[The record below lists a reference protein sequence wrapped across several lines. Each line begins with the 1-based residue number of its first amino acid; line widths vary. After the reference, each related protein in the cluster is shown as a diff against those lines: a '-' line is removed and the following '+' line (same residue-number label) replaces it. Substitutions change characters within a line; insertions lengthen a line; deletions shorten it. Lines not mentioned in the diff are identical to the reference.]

1 MAKKTRRARKASQQQ
16 RARRQAESATQQYEN
31 APAGAVAAKPKARG
45 GGRIAGSG
53 LTAAQAAISFREEYH
68 YVVADLKRVGILA
81 LVMFAV
87 LIGLAFALPALGI

>member
-16 RARRQAESATQQYEN
+16 RAQQGTRTQHEN
-31 APAGAVAAKPKARG
+31 APAAAVMAAPRVNRSSRA
-45 GGRIAGSG
+45 ASVM
-53 LTAAQAAISFREEYH
+53 TAAQAATTFREEYH

-87 LIGLAFALPALGI
+87 LIALAFALPALGI

>member
-16 RARRQAESATQQYEN
+16 RAQNQARMQQHED
-31 APAGAVAAKPKARG
+31 APAGAVAAKSRRPNSGKLS
-45 GGRIAGSG
+45 GS
-53 LTAAQAAISFREEYH
+53 LTAAQAAINFREEYR
-68 YVVADLKRVGILA
+68 YVAADLRRVGILA